1 MSALDQY
8 DWGPAQVKQF
18 ACTAHRDDRSGL
30 SRRSF
35 LNVSL
40 GAGGALLIST
50 LLPASML
57 RAADGADKAT
67 ADAASDSSLGL
78 FIRIEKDGRVFIGA
92 RCPEI
97 GQGVKTALPMII
109 AEELDADWSKVE
121 VEQLPLGI
129 IKTDDA
135 GGLNWKYGPQ
145 GAGGSTSIPG
155 AWNDLRQVGAKARH
169 LLLQAAAQ
177 QWKAD
182 LSELRTEAG
191 VVLHADGRRLGYGE
205 LAAAAAKLSAAS
217 EDLALKDPATWRILG
232 RPQKVV
238 DAEAIVTGRAVYG
251 IDSSIPGAWVA
262 VIARCPYMDGELKS
276 FDASEALK
284 IPGVHKVLVI
294 EGPKAGEP
302 ITANLATGVAVLA
315 ADTWSALKGRRAL
328 KIEWTPGPW
337 ATESSTA
344 LDAQCTR
351 LLQGKG
357 IMARNDGDFE
367 AAKKA
372 AKKVI
377 TATYRQPY
385 VSHCPLEP
393 QNACAHVQDDK
404 VLIIAPMQQPAAA
417 QRIAHQLTGVDR
429 FSIEVQMTRVG
440 GGFGRRLSNDFVAEA
455 VLLSKQSG
463 KPIKLLWT
471 REDDMRHDFYRPF
484 GHHQLLASVDAQG
497 TVTGWAHRLASASK
511 YYRRPGV
518 KAEDMWQ
525 PELYPDDFPAQLLP
539 NLQLEWF
546 AVESGMT
553 RGSWRA
559 PAHTANA
566 FVVQSFI
573 DEIAHATGADPLD
586 LRLKLL
592 GKPQKLSYA
601 NHGGPIFDTGR
612 LAHVL
617 RLAAEAIGW
626 GREVP
631 KARGLGL
638 ACHFTFGG
646 YAAHAMEVSVNA
658 QGEYRVERC
667 VCAVDVGRVIN
678 PLGLEAQMTG
688 GTIDGLS
695 TAQNLEISVKDGQVV
710 EGNFDTY
717 PLLRMKDAPEVEVK
731 IVNSEADPA
740 GAGEMGIP
748 TAAPALCNAIFA
760 ATGVRIRALPI
771 RQQLA
776 QAMSKRAAEKARS

>member
-1 MSALDQY
+1 MSLDRD
-8 DWGPAQVKQF
+8 DWGPALF
-18 ACTAHRDDRSGL
+18 ASTNAATDRANRVGL
-30 SRRSF
+30 SRRGF

-50 LLPASML
+50 LLPGSVL
-57 RAADGADKAT
+57 RAADGQTDTT

-129 IKTDDA
+129 VKTEEA
-135 GGLNWKYGPQ
+135 PGLTWKYGPQ
-145 GAGGSTSIPG
+145 GAGGSTSIPM
-155 AWNDLRQVGAKARH
+155 AWSDLRQVGAKARQ
-169 LLLQAAAQ
+169 LLLQAAAK
-177 QWKAD
+177 QWNAES
-182 LSELRTEAG
+182 SELRTEAG

-205 LAAAAAKLSAAS
+205 LAAEAAKLSAAS
-217 EDLALKDPATWRILG
+217 EDVALKDPATWRILG

-238 DAEAIVTGRAVYG
+238 DAEAIVTGRARYG
-251 IDSSIPGAWVA
+251 IDSNIPGAWVA

-284 IPGVHKVLVI
+284 IPGVHKVLAI
-294 EGPKAGEP
+294 AGPKAGEP
-302 ITANLATGVAVLA
+302 ITANLTAGVAVLA
-315 ADTWSALKGRRAL
+315 ADTWSALKGRKAL
-328 KIEWTPGPW
+328 KIEWSQGPW
-337 ATESSTA
+337 ATESSAA

-357 IMARNDGDFE
+357 IMARDDGDFE
-367 AAKKA
+367 AAKKS
-372 AKKVI
+372 AKQVI

-404 VLIIAPMQQPAAA
+404 VLIIAPMQQPAGA
-417 QRIAHQLTGVDR
+417 QRMANQLTGVDR
-429 FSIEVQMTRVG
+429 FSIDVQMTRVG
-440 GGFGRRLSNDFVAEA
+440 GGFGRRLTNDFVAEA
-455 VLLSKQSG
+455 VMLSKQSG

-484 GHHQLLASVDAQG
+484 GHHQLVASVDAEG
-497 TVTGWAHRLASASK
+497 AVTGWAHRLASASK

-539 NLQLEWF
+539 NLQMEWF
-546 AVESGMT
+546 GVESGMT

-573 DEIAHATGADPLD
+573 DEIAQATGADPLA

-592 GKPQKLSYA
+592 GEPQALKYA

-617 RLAAEAIGW
+617 QLAADAIGW

-631 KARGLGL
+631 KGRGLGL

-646 YAAHAMEVSVNA
+646 YAAHAMEVSVNE
-658 QGEYRVERC
+658 QGDYRVERC

-695 TAQNLEISVKDGQVV
+695 TAQSLEISVKDGQVV

-717 PLLRMKDAPEVEVK
+717 PLLRMKDAPDVEVK

-776 QAMSKRAAEKARS
+776 EAMRKEATEKAQS